1 MRASGQN
8 RFVIAKNTAT
18 RSVAKTSSLGR
29 TNSISE
35 NRAEDDELLDEE
47 TEDCDS
53 YDYQVLN
60 SLSRSRFK
68 DFSSLSPAQ
77 NLEETSFVRIFNSHN
92 QPVVVKKSSVVWFL
106 ESGVKRLS
114 NDRCVRV
121 AQTGNIIERA
131 NMLVRAVGKQTIN
144 LGDWCAFKESG
155 NLFVIGRVLSM
166 RHSLE
171 RKKVVREWDYRDATS
186 IATEVLCAWHSLQV
200 NDGNF
205 TGILNP
211 VDKFMHEYYPCKFYL
226 CSFPPP
232 AFTRRINSIPWTNH
246 MEML

>member
-1 MRASGQN
+1 MRASGPN
-8 RFVIAKNTAT
+8 RFVMAKNTAT

-35 NRAEDDELLDEE
+35 NRAEDDELLDEK
-47 TEDCDS
+47 TEDFDS

-114 NDRCVRV
+114 NDRCMRV

-144 LGDWCAFKESG
+144 LI
-155 NLFVIGRVLSM
+155 NLKLNNYKPA
-166 RHSLE
+166 L
-171 RKKVVREWDYRDATS
+171 YAT
-186 IATEVLCAWHSLQV
+186 I
-200 NDGNF
+200 
-205 TGILNP
+205 TGP
-211 VDKFMHEYYPCKFYL
+211 T
-226 CSFPPP
+226 
-232 AFTRRINSIPWTNH
+232 A
-246 MEML
+246 